1 MKLSYI
7 QMEIGSFYQMKVN
20 FETMTKAEL
29 RTYVLSHKDD
39 EEALRVLMSRRSGIK
54 YQFENTEEGK
64 QQIKN
69 LIQQK
74 IEGKL

>member
-1 MKLSYI
+1 MKT
-7 QMEIGSFYQMKVN
+7 E

-29 RTYVLSHKDD
+29 RAYVLAHKED
-39 EEALRVLMSRRSGIK
+39 EEALRVLMSRRSGVK
-54 YQFENTEEGK
+54 YDFAESKEQV
-64 QQIKN
+64 KN

>member
-1 MKLSYI
+1 MKT
-7 QMEIGSFYQMKVN
+7 K

-29 RTYVLSHKDD
+29 RAYVLAHKDD

-54 YQFENTEEGK
+54 YDLTESKE
-64 QQIKN
+64 QVKN

-74 IEGKL
+74 IEGNL

>member
-1 MKLSYI
+1 MKT
-7 QMEIGSFYQMKVN
+7 K

-29 RTYVLSHKDD
+29 RAYVLAHKDD

-54 YQFENTEEGK
+54 YDFGESKEQVK
-64 QQIKN
+64 D